1 MAKKLNI
8 GLIGETAAALELMKK
23 GYDVVNLNNIRNN
36 YQNADLI
43 CINPNT
49 GKSVM
54 IQVKTGTSNNI
65 MTGLISELDGTI
77 PDLDKKII
85 GPWIFIRIDEET
97 LSMDFYVLTKEEVQT
112 LIITSNDWYVNQWN
126 RQLKKKPLVGI
137 EVSWLKGESEEA
149 SSPIAKKQHKKY
161 DNPLGH
167 DSLNNWDIIEQ
178 LIG

>member
-49 GKSVM
+49 GKSVL

-77 PDLDKKII
+77 PDLESKII
-85 GPWIFIRIDEET
+85 GPWIFIKIDEET
-97 LSMDFYVLTKEEVQT
+97 LSMDFYILTKDETRT
-112 LIITSNDWYVNQWN
+112 LITTSNDWYVNKWN

-137 EVSWLKGESEEA
+137 ELSWLKGESEEA
-149 SSPIAKKQHKKY
+149 SSLNAKKQHEKY

-167 DSLNNWDIIEQ
+167 DSLNNWGIIEQ
-178 LIG
+178 LID